1 MIRVKDA
8 LKALKNRYTISIL
21 LLIQFTFGLSTI
33 TSSVNIFYNSYY
45 LNSGKGSTLDLKSTY
60 LTTYNDV
67 ERYSDDM
74 FTKEQVE
81 EVYSNIKNNKDVIG
95 YGTYYE
101 DYIEI
106 EESTKPIQKAMVK
119 ELTSE
124 ILHMEKPTIH
134 SIVVD
139 ENYYNLLGLNI
150 KKGEVLNNKDF
161 KDYRQDETN
170 VLIGSYFEKYFKVG
184 DVINNQY
191 TIKGFLPKDKF
202 IVNNNSSNEYLKLDK
217 AMIIPMDKDSYNNHA
232 SMLNRLHQSTVLKLR
247 DGADIEKLTEYIQL
261 KGSKNILYIKSLG
274 EDINKNV
281 TKSNYTEIPQ
291 LILGMCFIVFSII
304 GIVITTLISIMIRK
318 REFGIKLV
326 LGESNNGIFSQVI
339 IENII
344 IATVGMIL
352 SLVHFSWRYRE
363 LLKFS
368 REVNTASTLDIKV
381 NMLILLLVFL
391 LLIIIIVISSSI
403 ILLFIKRLQ
412 PKELIGGME

>member
-21 LLIQFTFGLSTI
+21 LLIQFTFGLSTV

-106 EESTKPIQKAMVK
+106 EESTNPIQKAMVK

-139 ENYYNLLGLNI
+139 ENYYNLLDLNI
-150 KKGEVLNNKDF
+150 KRGKVLNNKDF
-161 KDYRQDETN
+161 KNYRQDETN

-191 TIKGFLPKDKF
+191 TIKGFLTKDKF

-247 DGADIEKLTEYIQL
+247 DGADIEKLTESIQL
-261 KGSKNILYIKSLG
+261 KGSKNILYIKGLG

>member
-33 TSSVNIFYNSYY
+33 TGSVNIFYNSHY
-45 LNSGKGSTLDLKSTY
+45 LNSGKGSILDLKSTY
-60 LTTYNDV
+60 LITYNEV

-81 EVYSNIKNNKDVIG
+81 EAYNNIKNNKDVIG

-101 DYIEI
+101 NYIEI
-106 EESTKPIQKAMVK
+106 EQSTKPIKKQMVK

-124 ILHMEKPTIH
+124 ESYIEKPTI
-134 SIVVD
+134 SAIVVD
-139 ENYYNLLGLNI
+139 ENYYNLLDLNI
-150 KKGEVLNNKDF
+150 EKGEVLNYKDF
-161 KDYRQDETN
+161 KNYRQDETN

-202 IVNNNSSNEYLKLDK
+202 IVNNNSTNTYLKLDK
-217 AMIIPMDKDSYNNHA
+217 AMIIPMDKDSYNNYS
-232 SMLNRLHQSTVLKLR
+232 SMLTNLHQSTVLNLR
-247 DGADIEKLTEYIQL
+247 DGADIKKLTESIQL
-261 KGSKNILYIKSLG
+261 KGSKNILYLKSLG

-281 TKSNYTEIPQ
+281 TGSNYAEIPQ

-391 LLIIIIVISSSI
+391 LIIIIIVISSSI